1 MRGCQSN
8 TFLAVNCEVNFF
20 CIVLDGFTWGNVFNS
35 IVETN
40 CDARGAIFV
49 PQVLKQDMY
58 VDCNLIGEV
67 KIQVLFDQLLL

>member
-58 VDCNLIGEV
+58 VDCN
-67 KIQVLFDQLLL
+67 